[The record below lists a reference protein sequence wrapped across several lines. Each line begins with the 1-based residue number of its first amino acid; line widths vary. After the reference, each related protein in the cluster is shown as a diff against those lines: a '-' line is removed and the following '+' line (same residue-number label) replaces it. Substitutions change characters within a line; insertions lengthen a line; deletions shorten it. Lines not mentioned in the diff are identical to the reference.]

1 MMASSSPRSVEPAF
15 RDAVTDCVARLEL
28 CDRNLITFHYVHGV
42 GVDQLCEMFSIPRTG
57 MVRQLARI
65 RERVLRDLRSALA
78 ARLPL
83 DRDELRAEID
93 RLLEL
98 ARRRFDH
105 VVARVLRA

>member
-1 MMASSSPRSVEPAF
+1 MMASSSPRSFEPAF

-42 GVDQLCEMFSIPRTG
+42 GVDQLCEMFSMPRTG

-65 RERVLRDLRSALA
+65 RERELRDLRRSLA
-78 ARLPL
+78 ARQPL
-83 DRDELRAEID
+83 DGNEISDEID

-105 VVARVLRA
+105 VIARVLRA